1 MQILAITIPIFVIIS
16 AGYLLRRKN
25 IITDG
30 TKGFLSKFVYWA
42 AFPALTFRSI
52 VSFDFNSTM
61 NLRLVG
67 ANLSTTAVMFII
79 SFAVVLMVR
88 ETKKRGA
95 VHMGCFRSNQGYFG
109 LPVINGFYGTEAM
122 SKAAVVNGFDSP
134 LSVILSAIAL
144 ETFGAK
150 GGSSAAKTFLMKLK
164 GLVTNPIV
172 LSSLL
177 ALLLSYLKVP
187 VLKLGM
193 LDQLLNLLGSTS
205 LPLALLS
212 IGCSIELKS
221 LLKNIRPVLAV
232 SAAKLI
238 ALPLI
243 AFLLSWYVFGLRGTD
258 LSVNIILTA
267 MPASVS
273 SYIMACEMETDEELM
288 ASIIGFTTF
297 LSIVTISI
305 IQWMLQV
312 GVIPS

>member
-1 MQILAITIPIFVIIS
+1 M
-16 AGYLLRRKN
+16 Y
-25 IITDG
+25 
-30 TKGFLSKFVYWA
+30 YA

-52 VSFDFNSTM
+52 VSFDFTSTM

-67 ANLSTTAVMFII
+67 ANLSTTAVMFAV
-79 SFAVVLMVR
+79 SFAFVLLL
-88 ETKKRGA
+88 KDKWKRGA
-95 VHMGCFRSNQGYFG
+95 LHMGCFRSNQGYLG

-134 LSVILSAIAL
+134 LSVILSAVAL
-144 ETFGAK
+144 ESFGAK
-150 GGSSAAKTFLMKLK
+150 RGGSAIRTFLLKLK
-164 GLVTNPIV
+164 GLAANPIV

-177 ALLLSYLKVP
+177 GLLFSYFKVP

-193 LDQLLNLLGSTS
+193 LDQLLSLLGGTS

-238 ALPLI
+238 VLPLI
-243 AFLLSWYVFGLRGTD
+243 AFVLSWFVFGLRGTD
-258 LSVNIILTA
+258 LCVNIILTA

-273 SYIMACEMETDEELM
+273 SYIMACEMETDSELM

-297 LSIVTISI
+297 VSIVTISI
-305 IQWMLQV
+305 IQWALLTLT
-312 GVIPS
+312 P